1 MNSTLASLQGSEIPS
16 TAIAFV
22 DNAIASFQKV
32 PGSAIVVRYIR
43 SSYQNDP
50 IRSLVELFLF
60 IFAVRYLLAPTY
72 STKKT
77 KNVLLTEDEIDELV
91 EDWTPEPL
99 AGDET
104 DFEKIEN
111 ERQPVI
117 IGPAGPKAKLQNGR
131 TVTNLASYN
140 HYNFAANPELT
151 AKAVNTV
158 RTYGVGPCS
167 PPGFYGTQDV
177 HMKSEADIAAHL
189 GMPACIIYAQSFS
202 TISSVIPA
210 FSKRG
215 DIIVADKGVNYPIR
229 KGLQISRSTVRWYE
243 HNDMEDLERVLSRVV
258 KEGRGKPLT
267 RRFIVT
273 EGLFENVG
281 DVVDLPKLI
290 ELKLKYKFRT
300 ILDETW
306 SYGILGRTGK
316 GVTEHQNVDPNNV
329 DMIIGGLA
337 GAMSSGGG
345 FCAGN
350 SEIVE
355 HQRLSA
361 AAYTFS
367 AALPALLATTASE
380 TVTILQEEPGI
391 IQNLRENIK
400 AMRAQLDPRSDWV
413 RCSSAPENPIMLLVL
428 KEQHVEDRGFS
439 RADQEHLLQDCVDE
453 VSTLPKNTKPPFP
466 ADEIIV
472 SRQRRPRH
480 TPEIHAG
487 GSGLHAPRSREGVAA
502 AAGAEGLYYHGAVK
516 KGDGEGG
523 DCGEACGYNGDE
535 ESEVAEEWM
544 RGWKGRERKRWG
556 IICTV

>member
-1 MNSTLASLQGSEIPS
+1 MDATADTDPDPISSPSHAPQSPTMNATTIGAELPP
-16 TAIAFV
+16 TAVAFIES
-22 DNAIASFQKV
+22 AAASFQKI
-32 PGSAIVVRYIR
+32 PGSAIVIRYIR

-50 IRSLVELFLF
+50 IRSAVELFLF
-60 IFAVRYLLAPTY
+60 IFAVRYLLAPAY

-77 KNVLLTEDEIDELV
+77 KNVPLTEDEIDELV

-99 AGDET
+99 AGAQTE
-104 DFEKIEN
+104 FEKLEN
-111 ERQPVI
+111 ERMPVI
-117 IGPAGPKAKLQNGR
+117 IGPAAPKTKLQNGR

-140 HYNFAANPELT
+140 HYNFANNPELT

-215 DIIVADKGVNYPIR
+215 DIIVADKAVNYPIR

-243 HNDMEDLERVLSRVV
+243 HNDMEDLERVLAKVV
-258 KEGRGKPLT
+258 KEGQGKPLT

-273 EGLFENVG
+273 EGLFENAG
-281 DVVDLPKLI
+281 DVVDMPKVI
-290 ELKLKYKFRT
+290 EMKFKYKFRI

-306 SYGILGRTGK
+306 SYGVLGRTGK

-337 GAMSSGGG
+337 GCMSSGGG
-345 FCAGN
+345 FCAG
-350 SEIVE
+350 SEEIVE

-380 TVTILQEEPGI
+380 TVTILQEEPSI
-391 IQNLRENIK
+391 IQNLRENIR
-400 AMRAQLDPRSDWV
+400 AMRAQLDPRSEWV
-413 RCSSAPENPIMLLVL
+413 RCLSAPENPVMLLVL
-428 KEQHVEDRGFS
+428 KDQHIKDRGLS
-439 RADQEHLLQDCVDE
+439 RQDQEFLLQDCVDE
-453 VSTLPKNTKPPFP
+453 VSLPFVLLHVP
-466 ADEIIV
+466 AADLRFVV
-472 SRQRRPRH
+472 SCQ
-480 TPEIHAG
+480 
-487 GSGLHAPRSREGVAA
+487 
-502 AAGAEGLYYHGAVK
+502 
-516 KGDGEGG
+516 
-523 DCGEACGYNGDE
+523 
-535 ESEVAEEWM
+535 
-544 RGWKGRERKRWG
+544 
-556 IICTV
+556 